1 MRCHHIYDIKRDS
14 SAKNR
19 VVVNGSRQ
27 HSDTYTDTTSP
38 VASQLQLRIFLAVTA
53 FRKYNMIQLDLTNAY
68 LHAPIVDVVYI
79 IIPEGF
85 EGAGQIARLRKAAYG
100 TKQGARRFY
109 DHTALTLANIGLT
122 QCPNEPCLFRYLY
135 DGEECYL
142 LQYVDDSLISGT
154 PKALKHLQQQLQK
167 HFKCKFI
174 KPKDFLGLDLTHK
187 EPGEITLSM
196 ETFSTK
202 MEQVL
207 NLQDTFPGDIFTP
220 GRTDKKIIRGENPE
234 ENKEYRSHVGTLNWL
249 CMGVRYDLVYTTKEL
264 SRVLSEPTATA
275 NDIVKRAL
283 MYVKRSKEAYLRY
296 SHTAMHSFKIPAT
309 RKKPTDTTDNY
320 DTSTYNIHDGI
331 KEEDDKE
338 HTDKHRHKGPTMFV
352 VCQTDIDLAGQVETR
367 QSTSALMIRI
377 MGALVHWRAHTERI
391 VIQSTA
397 AGEYIALSRGNTA
410 AKFVRDILMFYGNG
424 KPNYFLFTDN
434 QAAEHIATQP
444 NMNDHSR
451 SIDIRHHAIRQD
463 YVDGEMRIGGVATHD
478 NTSDILTKNLQP
490 PLHTKHTRELH
501 ILQQPTQ
508 TNLTNCVI
516 KVTSRGRSHRT
527 NATHNRSLAHAKQL
541 ALDPSIEAN
550 RPRIRSIQEDRHE
563 NIGGPV
569 RIKPPAVTQPCHLK
583 NTTSTTETGTPSQM
597 RSKSLRA
604 SSRKSSTKTTSCQ
617 DAG

>member
-1 MRCHHIYDIKRDS
+1 
-14 SAKNR
+14 
-19 VVVNGSRQ
+19 
-27 HSDTYTDTTSP
+27 
-38 VASQLQLRIFLAVTA
+38 
-53 FRKYNMIQLDLTNAY
+53 
-68 LHAPIVDVVYI
+68 
-79 IIPEGF
+79 
-85 EGAGQIARLRKAAYG
+85 
-100 TKQGARRFY
+100 
-109 DHTALTLANIGLT
+109 
-122 QCPNEPCLFRYLY
+122 
-135 DGEECYL
+135 
-142 LQYVDDSLISGT
+142 
-154 PKALKHLQQQLQK
+154 
-167 HFKCKFI
+167 
-174 KPKDFLGLDLTHK
+174 
-187 EPGEITLSM
+187 M

-220 GRTDKKIIRGENPE
+220 GRTDKKVIRGENLE
-234 ENKEYRSHVGTLNWL
+234 ENKEYRSHVETLNWL

-283 MYVKRSKEAYLRY
+283 IYVKRSKEAHLRY
-296 SHTAMHSFKIPAT
+296 SSTAIHSFKIPAT
-309 RKKPTDTTDNY
+309 RKKPTDTKDNY

-410 AKFVRDILMFYGNG
+410 AKFVRNILMFYGNG

-490 PLHTKHTRELH
+490 PLHIKHTKELH

-508 TNLTNCVI
+508 TNVTNCVI
-516 KVTSRGRSHRT
+516 KITSRGRSHRA
-527 NATHNRSLAHAKQL
+527 NAARNCSLAHAKQL
-541 ALDPSIEAN
+541 ALYPAIEAN
-550 RPRIRSIQEDRHE
+550 RPRIRSIQ
-563 NIGGPV
+563 
-569 RIKPPAVTQPCHLK
+569 
-583 NTTSTTETGTPSQM
+583 
-597 RSKSLRA
+597 
-604 SSRKSSTKTTSCQ
+604 
-617 DAG
+617 